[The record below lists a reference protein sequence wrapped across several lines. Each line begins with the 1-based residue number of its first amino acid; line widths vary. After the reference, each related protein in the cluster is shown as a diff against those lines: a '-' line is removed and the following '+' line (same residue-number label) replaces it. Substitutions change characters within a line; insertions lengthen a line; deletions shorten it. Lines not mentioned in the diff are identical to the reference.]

1 MAAII
6 KLIDIDEAITNLH
19 YEKKDTLKYKLIH
32 TIRLCYEDEGSAESL
47 QQIDTEELVK
57 ALWFTGDDRE
67 LIKSKKK
74 NLSSVKSSINADLK
88 RLYQEGKNP
97 QGVIIGQSNVFD
109 MSDEAKDK
117 ALGTIADVL
126 REKGTDTIAKIA
138 EVLKAV
144 NDVLSDS
151 DSSLNM
157 QGGSE
162 TIDRMKGLILDLSHK
177 IGFSI
182 PGDSGPKHAGVYES
196 AMSGDS
202 LGEAGANRFTG
213 YTGGEKINEVASGG
227 TGDTSEVV
235 ADKPQGQPLLDKI
248 HEIIEDESIDEIV
261 DEEGA
266 DVSEEVT
273 DEIVDE
279 MEADVPEEVVEETAD
294 EAKADL
300 SEQVIDEI
308 AEEALTEDIDQDIED
323 EIIEEIVDK
332 IEADS
337 AGDAKDE
344 ILEDGLMEEA
354 GQDAEGSE
362 EKVEL
367 GKSGVDTDEETRDDE
382 QESKTADKVDSVEVL
397 EEDGAVD
404 EVAEAVSDEL
414 PVNEPPAEGDL
425 EEIPADS
432 ALEEVESREILQE
445 ETVPDEIL
453 EDQPVGEEDL
463 EEREAEAHLEEVEG
477 EEVLEEEGELVN
489 EVVAEGLR
497 EKAEILA
504 KLAEAAKVLEKLGP
518 DLSES
523 IYSEKEIKE
532 KAKLL
537 SEEFDRDLSIR
548 ERFYNQHIL
557 IKGGD
562 HIIGSKNTAKNE
574 LPEQRIYLHD
584 FYIGKFPVTNA
595 LFEVFVDKTGYR
607 TVAER
612 QGYGFV
618 YTPRSQRRKNIIT
631 GAEEFIWNKHLQY
644 KKVQGAFWYQPNG
657 PNSSLYNKRRHPV
670 VQISLEDA
678 RAFAAWTGK
687 RIPTER
693 EWEAAARTSRGYMYP
708 WGNQWKDN
716 ACNIE
721 KSYFGDTTPIDKYLE
736 FAGESGV
743 ADTLGN
749 VLEWTLDIWGSP
761 ESGEKNTDMYIVKG
775 GSWIS
780 NTLISLSARY
790 PMDRNTSSNILGF
803 RCVAI

>member
-1 MAAII
+1 VAAII

-19 YEKKDTLKYKLIH
+19 YKNKDTFKYKLIH
-32 TIRLCYEDEGSAESL
+32 AIRLYYEDEGSAESL
-47 QQIDTEELVK
+47 QHIDTEELVK
-57 ALWFTGDDRE
+57 ALWFTGDDPE

-97 QGVIIGQSNVFD
+97 QGVIIGQNNVFD
-109 MSDEAKDK
+109 MSDEAKNK

-126 REKGTDTIAKIA
+126 REKGTDTLAKIA
-138 EVLKAV
+138 EVLKTV

-151 DSSLNM
+151 GSSLNM

-162 TIDRMKGLILDLSHK
+162 TIERMKGLIRDLSRK

-182 PGDSGPKHAGVYES
+182 PGDSGPEHVGVSAS
-196 AMSGDS
+196 AMSDDS
-202 LGEAGANRFTG
+202 VGHAEATDVTSHIR
-213 YTGGEKINEVASGG
+213 EEVIDEIGSGG
-227 TGDTSEVV
+227 TDASGTV
-235 ADKPQGQPLLDKI
+235 AERTPGQQLLDEI
-248 HEIIEDESIDEIV
+248 DEIIEDESVDEIV
-261 DEEGA
+261 DEVGTE
-266 DVSEEVT
+266 VSEEVT
-273 DEIVDE
+273 DVIVDAL
-279 MEADVPEEVVEETAD
+279 EADVSGEMIEATVD
-294 EAKADL
+294 EAEADL
-300 SEQVIDEI
+300 SEQEVDEI
-308 AEEALTEDIDQDIED
+308 ADEGLIEEIDQGIED
-323 EIIEEIVDK
+323 EIIDEIVDQV
-332 IEADS
+332 EAD
-337 AGDAKDE
+337 GTGEEKDE
-344 ILEDGLMEEA
+344 IVEDGSIDKTGL
-354 GQDAEGSE
+354 GIEGTE
-362 EKVEL
+362 GEGEL
-367 GKSGVDTDEETRDDE
+367 GESGVDAVKEIQDYE
-382 QESKTADKVDSVEVL
+382 QEGEIADKADSVKLL
-397 EEDGAVD
+397 EEDDAVD
-404 EVAEAVSDEL
+404 EVAEVVSDEL
-414 PVNEPPAEGDL
+414 PVNEPPVEGDL
-425 EEIPADS
+425 EEIQADS
-432 ALEEVESREILQE
+432 ALEEVESQEMLQE
-445 ETVPDEIL
+445 ETASDEIL

-463 EEREAEAHLEEVEG
+463 EEIQAETHLEEIEG
-477 EEVLEEEGELVN
+477 EEVLEEEEELVH
-489 EVVAEGLR
+489 EVVGEDLR

-537 SEEFDRDLSIR
+537 SEEFDRDLSVR
-548 ERFYNQHIL
+548 ERFYNQHFL

-562 HIIGSKNTAKNE
+562 YIIGSKNIAKNE
-574 LPEQRIYLHD
+574 LPEQRVHLQD

-607 TVAER
+607 TTAER

-618 YTPRSQRRKNIIT
+618 YTPRAQRRKNIMT
-631 GAEEFIWNKHLQY
+631 GTEEFIWNKHLQY
-644 KKVQGAFWYQPNG
+644 KKVLGAFWYQPNG

-687 RIPTER
+687 RIPTEK
-693 EWEAAARTSRGYMYP
+693 EWEAVARTSRGYVYP

-721 KSYFGDTTPIDKYLE
+721 KSYFGDTTPVDKYLE

-749 VLEWTLDIWGSP
+749 VLEWTLDIWERP
-761 ESGEKNTDMYIVKG
+761 ESGEKNIDIYVVKG

-780 NTLISLSARY
+780 NDLISLSARY
-790 PMDRNTSSNILGF
+790 PMDRNTSSNVLGF